1 MRCVPYWIDDPITAL
16 RNIRSVLPRAN
27 QCINEKLNAL
37 ALFSVL
43 FAAVLYVAK
52 VKYSWAFAV
61 FGVLISI
68 VLKLVYFDNQSR
80 KGELTLKQYNEGLT
94 MDDIEQYLTDDECDD
109 DKVDRIYGVADHR
122 DFDEFKEEAYFIDT
136 SPHMRENTDGSFKG
150 LKASVAN
157 DLLRSR
163 IPNVIPLT
171 QRLGDICIV

>member
-1 MRCVPYWIDDPITAL
+1 MRCVPFFIDDPITAL
-16 RNIRSVLPRAN
+16 QNIRSVLPRAN

-43 FAAVLYVAK
+43 FSAVLYIAK

-68 VLKLVYFDNQSR
+68 VLKLVYFDKR
-80 KGELTLKQYNEGLT
+80 KGELTMEQYNQVLT
-94 MDDIEQYLTDDECDD
+94 MDDIEQYLTDEDP
-109 DKVDRIYGVADHR
+109 KLYGVADHT

-136 SPHMRENTDGSFKG
+136 SPHMRENTDGSFAG
-150 LKASVAN
+150 LKESVAN

-171 QRLGDICIV
+171 RRLGDVCIV

>member
-1 MRCVPYWIDDPITAL
+1 MRCVPFWIDDPITAL
-16 RNIRSVLPRAN
+16 KHIRSVLPRAN

-37 ALFSVL
+37 ALFSVV

-52 VKYSWAFAV
+52 VKYYWAFAV

-68 VLKLVYFDNQSR
+68 VLKLVYFDNKSR
-80 KGELTLKQYNEGLT
+80 KGELTIEQYTEGLR
-94 MDDIEQYLTDDECDD
+94 MDDIEEYLENSEDD
-109 DKVDRIYGVADHR
+109 DRLYAVADR
-122 DFDEFKEEAYFIDT
+122 DDFEDFKEEAYFIDT
-136 SPHMRENTDGSFKG
+136 SPHMRENTDGSFEG

-171 QRLGDICIV
+171 RRLGDICIV